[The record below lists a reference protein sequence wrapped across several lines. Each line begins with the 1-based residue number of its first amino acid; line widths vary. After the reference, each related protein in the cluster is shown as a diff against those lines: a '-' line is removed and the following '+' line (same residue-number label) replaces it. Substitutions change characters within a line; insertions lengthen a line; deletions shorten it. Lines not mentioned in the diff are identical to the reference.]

1 MAKKSF
7 KLILNSKITAFKK
20 TITVDSDKSISIR
33 SFLIG
38 AISQNISIASNILES
53 DDVLSTIQCLRTLG
67 VKIKRIRPKN
77 SEVNRLFGDNSL
89 IKKYTNWNPKYS
101 NLEGFKKGLEITI
114 EWFQNPLNIELYK
127 SGKYTI

>member
-67 VKIKRIRPKN
+67 VKIKRIRPK
-77 SEVNRLFGDNSL
+77 
-89 IKKYTNWNPKYS
+89 KYYIH
-101 NLEGFKKGLEITI
+101 GKGLGS
-114 EWFQNPLNIELYK
+114 FRLK
-127 SGKYTI
+127 KK